1 MMKIDLRKFRKD
13 KKLSQNQIGSMFGTG
28 QTNISM
34 LEKENRDLTD
44 EQYKILINMFGES
57 EILKYTVRE
66 VKETAPIEGHIPI
79 AMDVWEIIKQQTQ
92 IIGDQQEVIK
102 SQQNTIDFLSK
113 KDNTVTNA
121 KNVNVG

>member
-44 EQYKILINMFGES
+44 EQYDILVKNFGES
-57 EILKYTVRE
+57 EVLKYASRDKQEPKQSEFDV
-66 VKETAPIEGHIPI
+66 PISLE
-79 AMDVWEIIKQQTQ
+79 AWEIIKQQTQ
-92 IIGDQQEVIK
+92 IISSQQEVIK